1 MCCAV
6 WMLAGLA
13 SSLEPHQDKLWL
25 LHKAGLSPEYQLN
38 DLGESSDPP
47 EEKANKVEPS
57 LPPLFEKKATPTSV
71 SGVRSEMKKEVNAE
85 MQHAKERIA
94 KKTSE
99 VEASAQ
105 GQVEVVKME
114 MKDAETS
121 AEKADLENDI
131 DRIKIDA
138 RKAIVKDAAAIKK
151 KEAKVLTGIE
161 KKASGQES
169 HLDEEQAKT
178 ELKKVVRE
186 AAHEKQSAPQKSQ
199 PKAHSE
205 SQQSADEDAA
215 PASESKEQKQ
225 ELRNSVNKSVKSMD
239 KVGTK
244 ELGHAVNMNTREDVA
259 EFDMQ
264 EESAKNANN
273 ALQKKLAKETAKEEK
288 AEERADSPT
297 VAMPK
302 APEVKPASHPA
313 ARTVEPV
320 DDENAGFGLKVAAE
334 ERKISK
340 LKLAAESDEGKVVRE
355 KDEVKQ
361 LRAVIAKI
369 ETAQDESS
377 SIAQDLL
384 KANP

>member
-1 MCCAV
+1 
-6 WMLAGLA
+6 
-13 SSLEPHQDKLWL
+13 
-25 LHKAGLSPEYQLN
+25 
-38 DLGESSDPP
+38 
-47 EEKANKVEPS
+47 
-57 LPPLFEKKATPTSV
+57 
-71 SGVRSEMKKEVNAE
+71 MKKEVNAE
-85 MQHAKERIA
+85 MQHAKDRIA

-114 MKDAETS
+114 MKDAKTS

-161 KKASGQES
+161 KKSSSEES

-178 ELKKVVRE
+178 ELKKVVHE

-199 PKAHSE
+199 LKAHSE
-205 SQQSADEDAA
+205 SQQSDDEDAA
-215 PASESKEQKQ
+215 PASDSKAQEQEQ
-225 ELRNSVNKSVKSMD
+225 ELQHSVKKSVKSMD
-239 KVGTK
+239 KVATK
-244 ELGHAVNMNTREDVA
+244 ELGRAVNMNTREDVA

-264 EESAKNANN
+264 EESAKHANN

-297 VAMPK
+297 VALPK
-302 APEVKPASHPA
+302 APEVKPTSHPA
-313 ARTVEPV
+313 ERTVVPV
-320 DDENAGFGLKVAAE
+320 DDENAGFGLKVAVE

-369 ETAQDESS
+369 ETAQHESS